1 MTTRQIVTAGLLA
14 GLLFAL
20 QVAMAGLPNIELV
33 TLLLILYTL
42 YTPKLVPLTVSA
54 FILLEGV
61 TYGFGI
67 WWLHY
72 LYVWPLLV
80 FLTHLLRRKGSR
92 VMWACFS
99 GAFGLCFGALCAI
112 PYALTGGLYAG
123 ISYWISGIPFDLLH
137 CAGNTA
143 LMFGLFKPLSRCMRM
158 LTKFLQTPEPP
169 PGRSL

>member
-1 MTTRQIVTAGLLA
+1 MTTRQIVISGLLA

-20 QVAMAGLPNIELV
+20 QVAMAGLPNIEPV
-33 TLLLILYTL
+33 TLLLILYTIYL
-42 YTPKLVPLTVSA
+42 PKLVPLIVCA
-54 FILLEGV
+54 FILLEGI

-80 FLTHLLRRKGSR
+80 FLAHLLRQKNSR

-99 GAFGLCFGALCAI
+99 GAFGLSFGALCAI

-123 ISYWISGIPFDLLH
+123 FSYWVSGIPFDLLH
-137 CAGNTA
+137 CCGNAA
-143 LMFGLFKPLSRCMRM
+143 LMCALFMPLGRC
-158 LTKFLQTPEPP
+158 LSYIAKFLGETSRP
-169 PGRSL
+169 